1 MIFLW
6 LQYTWEQDS
15 DQLDSRFTLIRFL
28 FEVES
33 IESLEMSLS
42 ELTFLRFLI
51 RFDFDSHVNHDSRLN
66 RDSRRL
72 KIIPNQ
78 NESV

>member
-28 FEVES
+28 FE
-33 IESLEMSLS
+33 IES
-42 ELTFLRFLI
+42 T
-51 RFDFDSHVNHDSRLN
+51 
-66 RDSRRL
+66 
-72 KIIPNQ
+72 
-78 NESV
+78 ES